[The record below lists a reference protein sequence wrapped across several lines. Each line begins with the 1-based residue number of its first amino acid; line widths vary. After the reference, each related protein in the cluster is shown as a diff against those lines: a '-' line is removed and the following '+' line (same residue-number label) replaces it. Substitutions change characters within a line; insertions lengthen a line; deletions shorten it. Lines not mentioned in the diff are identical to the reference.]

1 MEFDNKY
8 HLGLYLLITAIA
20 FLYAFVLYR
29 KDSLLE
35 EVSKTVKMV
44 MAGFRFA
51 STWLILFLLIG
62 MIIENMQERKENPVV
77 FIAQDNSESI
87 VMTKD
92 SSFYRTQYLDDI
104 ANLSEKLKEKYEV
117 IEYSFSDVPQNN
129 IAGTFDGKFTDIT
142 SLFTQIFDQYSNRNI
157 GAIVLAT
164 DGIYNTGANPVYAVA
179 QKSFI
184 PVYTVGMG
192 DTNLVR
198 DVKMN
203 LVNHNDIAFLGNEFP
218 VEVVFSG
225 IKANGET
232 VQISILKDGKQI
244 AREEYKFDSDFRQG
258 KMLFML
264 KASGTGFQRYT
275 AKISTIKDEFSI
287 KNNELS
293 FYIEVIDGRQ
303 KILIAHDA
311 PHPDVAA
318 LRFVIDNNQNYQTE
332 VKSIKEITQVNE
344 YDLVIVHNYQK
355 GSSILDEAVT
365 KGIVPFLFI
374 NGTATDMRNLQALKI
389 GFSGSGNSTEELGF
403 AHNTA
408 FKDILLSPKIIQMIT
423 SSPPLHSPF
432 GGLSYSDALDVLA
445 YQKIGNIQLDDPLI
459 YFTFK
464 EKSRIGVIMGEGI
477 WRWRLYDQMRNN
489 STLNFEEFFS
499 KLITYLAVKDN
510 KDPFRINIE
519 NEYTESDE
527 IIIGAELY
535 NKSFELINEPEV
547 IFTFSDEEGREF
559 SPAFFRTADAY
570 QLNIGKLKTGIYT
583 WEAKT
588 NFQERAY
595 VKTGTFLVKEIKL
608 EWMNTTADHRLLRNI
623 SENSGG
629 KFYFPNQLE
638 KLGDDL
644 KADKNLATIVY
655 QEKSFDDI
663 IDFKWLFF
671 LIFVLVSV
679 EWFFRK
685 YSGAY

>member
-1 MEFDNKY
+1 MDFSSAY
-8 HLGLYLLITAIA
+8 YLGLLLLISVIA
-20 FLYAFVLYR
+20 FVYAFVLYR

-35 EVSKTVKMV
+35 EVSKALKWT
-44 MAGFRFA
+44 MAIFRFV
-51 STWLILFLLIG
+51 SIWTVLFLLIG
-62 MIIENMQERKENPVV
+62 IIIENLTERKEEPVV

-92 SSFYRTQYLDDI
+92 SAYYRSTYLDD
-104 ANLSEKLKEKYEV
+104 LKSMTEKLKEQYEV
-117 IEYSFSDVPQNN
+117 IEYSFSDVPENN
-129 IAGTFDGKFTDIT
+129 IAGTFDGKFTNIT

-164 DGIYNTGANPVYAVA
+164 DGIYNTGANPVYAVS

-184 PVYTVGMG
+184 PVYTIGMG

-198 DVKMN
+198 DVKIEV
-203 LVNHNDIAFLGNEFP
+203 VNHNDIAFLGNEFP

-225 IKANGET
+225 IKAIGEN
-232 VQISILKDGKQI
+232 VQISISKDGKQI
-244 AREEYKFDSDFRQG
+244 ASDDFKFDSDFSQG
-258 KMLFML
+258 KLIFML

-275 AKISTIKDEFSI
+275 ARISSIDGEFSL
-287 KNNELS
+287 KNNEIS
-293 FYIEVIDGRQ
+293 FYVEVIDGRQ

-318 LRFVIDNNQNYQTE
+318 LRYVIDNNQNYQTE
-332 VKSIKEITQVNE
+332 VKFIKDITQLNE
-344 YDLVIVHNYQK
+344 YDLVIVHNYQQ
-355 GSSILDEAVT
+355 GSAILDNAVLN
-365 KGIVPFLFI
+365 GALPFLFI
-374 NGTATDMRNLQALKI
+374 NGTATDMRNLQNLKI
-389 GFSGSGNSTEELGF
+389 GFSGNGTSTEELGF
-403 AHNTA
+403 VHNA
-408 FKDILLSPKIIQMIT
+408 SFKDILLSPRIVQMLT
-423 SSPPLHSPF
+423 SSPPLHAPF
-432 GGLSYSDALDVLA
+432 GSLSYSDALDVLA
-445 YQKIGNIQLDDPLI
+445 YQKVGNIQLDNPLI

-477 WRWRLYDQMRNN
+477 WRWRLYDQLRNK
-489 STLNFEEFFS
+489 STLLFEEFFS

-519 NEYTESDE
+519 NEYTENDE
-527 IIIGAELY
+527 IYIGAELY

-547 IFTFSDEEGREF
+547 IFTFSDEDGREL
-559 SPAFFRTADAY
+559 SPGFFKTANAY
-570 QLNIGKLKTGIYT
+570 ELNLGKLKAGIYN

-588 NFQERAY
+588 NFQDKAY
-595 VKTGTFLVKEIKL
+595 VKSGTFLVKEIKL
-608 EWMNTTADHRLLRNI
+608 EWLNTTADHRLLRNI

-644 KADKNLATIVY
+644 KADKNLATLVY

-671 LIFVLVSV
+671 LIIVLVSA